1 VVDGY
6 ALMDFG
12 TEREVSQQQREE
24 ALRHFYG
31 YKTSFLDRAEAEQDP
46 EAVRLA
52 WEVVR
57 QNNAFIH
64 WVLKRDTGHT
74 ETILYDYDDAA
85 SYLIEALYD
94 AAWNHEP
101 SLGKFATYAAVCL
114 RHKLTQFKT
123 IMRIQRSPFSAPA
136 HMGAE
141 ASKLWDE
148 IKRAIEEERLS
159 PHAYHRLGDRL
170 AAYERHAAV
179 MTGAYTYVKK
189 LKVRDEDGFFLEE
202 RSPMELVVDE
212 DSDPQEMSFVT
223 QNERARRLASA
234 MEGLSPR
241 EAKIVR
247 LRFGLEGGRS
257 QTLAEVA
264 MAFGVTRERIR
275 QIEMKALRKLR
286 HPSRTT
292 ILKDLL

>member
-6 ALMDFG
+6 ALMDLG
-12 TEREVSQQQREE
+12 TERKVSQQQREE

-31 YKTSFLDRAEAEQDP
+31 YKTSFRDRAEAEQDP

-85 SYLIEALYD
+85 SYLVEALYD

-101 SLGKFATYAAVCL
+101 SLGKFATYAISCL
-114 RHKLTQFKT
+114 RYELISFKT
-123 IMRIQRSPFSAPA
+123 VMRIQRSPFSAPA
-136 HMGAE
+136 NMPAGRKEKAKQ
-141 ASKLWDE
+141 AY
-148 IKRAIEEERLS
+148 EEERLT
-159 PHAYHRLGDRL
+159 PNAYHDRL
-170 AAYERHAAV
+170 AAYDRHEAV
-179 MTGAYTYVKK
+179 IAGTYTYVKK
-189 LKVRDEDGFFLEE
+189 LKIRDDDGFFLEE

-212 DSDPQEMSFVT
+212 DADPQEASTDMH
-223 QNERARRLASA
+223 QGDRARCLALALES
-234 MEGLSPR
+234 LTDR
-241 EAKIVR
+241 EARIIR
-247 LRFGLEGGRS
+247 LRYGLENGRG
-257 QTLAEVA
+257 QPLDEVGRVI
-264 MAFGVTRERIR
+264 GVTRERIR
-275 QIEMKALRKLR
+275 QIEAKALRKLR

-292 ILKDLL
+292 TLEGLL